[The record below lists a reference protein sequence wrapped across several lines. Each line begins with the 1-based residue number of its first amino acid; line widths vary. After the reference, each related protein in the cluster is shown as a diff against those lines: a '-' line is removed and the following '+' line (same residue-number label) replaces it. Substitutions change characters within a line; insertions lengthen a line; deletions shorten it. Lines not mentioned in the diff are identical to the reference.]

1 MNRINY
7 KLLYI
12 FSYVAAVLIILFS
25 ISYVFNSNKSLDVNK
40 ISIENF
46 KDKLDEKENYFHS
59 YINEYKYALKA
70 LASDP
75 AIKDYTNNKI
85 AVQKLFLTFK
95 KALPD
100 ATQIRIVDDKG
111 LERIKV
117 SRININ
123 NKNDEPRIVSDLQLQ
138 DKSNRY
144 YFDDFINLKLG
155 TIGLSKIDLEKEYGK
170 IIVPNI
176 ISLRLAT
183 PILDKNNNKSLLI
196 INLTLNNFFD
206 LLGKATLY
214 NLYIVDSNGRFIL
227 HSNSNKGLKTN
238 SYDTYTLVNE
248 FGSRFA
254 QNILDKYE
262 SYGKNFYSR
271 KLTNVNENQNI
282 IMVLSLKY
290 GNLIKEKEDSQIT
303 IFSIFIIL
311 AIIFLPLIIYL
322 ANIPEILKNKIN
334 KQNITDD
341 ITKLPNRQH
350 LFNDL
355 NRSLYNNSLIV
366 LLHIDNYTKIQN
378 AYGYKISDKLIK
390 EIAEFL
396 QINKLEND
404 YIKVYRV
411 SKNMFALKYI
421 YLDRESLYMSLE
433 KLHYKIEHTYFNL
446 LDDFSTLIDLTI
458 GVSNPNKI
466 KNSIDE
472 LKEAEIA
479 LDYAISSKIDINIYN
494 ENDVANV
501 EINKQNIITV
511 NNIKKAIEE
520 DGVVVYFQPIYNN
533 YQNKIEKYE
542 TLIRLNVNEE
552 LIFPD
557 TFIPIAKDIK
567 KYRKLTEIIIE
578 KSFIYFKDKD
588 LEFSIN
594 LSIEDILDKK
604 LRKFLIEKINEYNI
618 SKKLVIE
625 IVESEAI
632 DNYKNFL
639 FFIKE
644 IKDLGC
650 KIAIDD
656 FGSGYSNYEHI
667 INLSEYIDYLKIDG
681 SLINNIDKKPKAHLM
696 VGTIKFLCDQLNIR
710 TIAEYIENE
719 EIFDYVKS
727 MGINYSQGYYIG
739 KPSEEVLS
747 KEEERD
753 LNLEKKILD

>member
-1 MNRINY
+1 MNKINY

-25 ISYVFNSNKSLDVNK
+25 ISYVFSTNKSLDVNK
-40 ISIENF
+40 ISVENF
-46 KDKLDEKENYFHS
+46 KDKLDEKENYLYSF
-59 YINEYKYALKA
+59 IDEYKYALNA
-70 LASDP
+70 LASDET
-75 AIKDYTNNKI
+75 IQNYNENKTS
-85 AVQKLFLTFK
+85 VQNLFLTFQ

-100 ATQIRIVDDKG
+100 ATQIRIIDNKG
-111 LERIKV
+111 LEKIKV
-117 SRININ
+117 STINEN
-123 NKNDEPRIVSDLQLQ
+123 NKKANIRVVPDLQLQ
-138 DKSNRY
+138 DKSTRY
-144 YFDDFINLKLG
+144 YFNDFMDLKQG
-155 TIGLSKIDLEKEYGK
+155 EIGLSKIDLEKEYGK
-170 IIVPNI
+170 TIIPNI
-176 ISLRLAT
+176 ISLRVAT
-183 PILDKNNNKSLLI
+183 PIYDKNNNKSILI
-196 INLTLNNFFD
+196 INVTLNRFFD

-214 NLYIVDSNGRFIL
+214 NLYLVDSNGRFVL

-238 SYDTYTLVNE
+238 NFDIYTLTNE
-248 FGSRFA
+248 FGSKFA
-254 QNILDKYE
+254 KHILDRYE
-262 SYGKNFYSR
+262 FYGKNFYSR
-271 KLTNVNENQNI
+271 KLSNINSNQDI
-282 IMVLSLKY
+282 IMVLSLKFED
-290 GNLIKEKEDSQIT
+290 LMKEKKDSEIT
-303 IFSIFIIL
+303 IFTILIVL
-311 AIIFLPLIIYL
+311 AIIFLPLIVYL

-341 ITKLPNRQH
+341 ITMLPNRQH

-355 NRSLYNNSLIV
+355 NRSLYKDSLIV
-366 LLHIDNYTKIQN
+366 LLNIDNFTKIQN
-378 AYGYKISDKLIK
+378 GYGYKIADKLIK
-390 EIAEFL
+390 ELSDFL
-396 QINKLEND
+396 QQNKLEND
-404 YIKVYRV
+404 YIKVYRI

-421 YLDRESLYMSLE
+421 HLEKESLYMSLE
-433 KLHYKIEHTYFNL
+433 KLHYKIEHTYFNI
-446 LDDFSTLIDLTI
+446 LDDFNTLIDITI
-458 GVSNPNKI
+458 GVSDPNKI
-466 KNSIDE
+466 KNNVDE

-479 LDYAISSKIDINIYN
+479 LDYALESKIDINIYN
-494 ENDVANV
+494 ESDIVNIEV
-501 EINKQNIITV
+501 NKQNIITV

-542 TLIRLNVNEE
+542 TLIRLNVGDK

-567 KYRKLTEIIIE
+567 KYRKLTEIIIT
-578 KSFIYFKDKD
+578 KSFKYFKDKNY
-588 LEFSIN
+588 EFSIN
-594 LSIEDILDKK
+594 LSIEDILDKN
-604 LRKFLIEKINEYNI
+604 LRKFLIEQIKEYEVNE
-618 SKKLVIE
+618 KLVIE

-632 DNYKNFL
+632 DNYNNFL

-681 SLINNIDKKPKAHLM
+681 SLINNIDKNPKAHLM

-739 KPSEEVLS
+739 KPAEEIV
-747 KEEERD
+747 KEE
-753 LNLEKKILD
+753 LNLEKKIIE